1 MRTDID
7 LGIVDGIIFLG
18 VFQGL
23 LLAIFFLKYRGR
35 HNIANLYQGWFMLAL
50 SLAILEELLNNTG
63 YIVRVPAISNFAEPL
78 NLAYG
83 PLFFLYVQRSLKPLQ
98 RNRQDWY
105 HFLPFFLY
113 LGYMFFF
120 FLQPEAVK
128 YNAHL
133 QSKHPGWTM
142 LETSPSF
149 PEDPLGIR
157 SLINPITALH
167 FVSYLALTFLLL
179 GRASRDKKQHNPPE
193 PGRLK
198 ELKKSTFH
206 FTAIIVIFITT
217 KLYFGRDLGDYFIAT
232 YITDMF
238 YLTTF
243 QIMNNSAYFRQ
254 PHSFLE
260 VPLPKYQKSSLEESR
275 KEEILSKIKEEMEKK
290 RYFTDNLA
298 SLSNLASRLHLS
310 THHVSQVIN
319 EKMQSTFF
327 GMIASYR
334 IQEAQRLI
342 KNKDHNHL
350 TIEEIAEEVGYNSK
364 SAFNKAFKK
373 ITGLTPSEYRRKNQ
387 P

>member
-1 MRTDID
+1 MRTDVD
-7 LGIVDGIIFLG
+7 LGIFDAIIFLG
-18 VFQGL
+18 IFQRL
-23 LLAIFFLKYRGR
+23 LLAVLFLKYRGQ
-35 HNIANLYQGWFMLAL
+35 HKVANLYQGLFMLAL

-63 YIVRVPAISNFAEPL
+63 YIVRLLAISNFAEPL

-83 PLFFLYVQRSLKPLQ
+83 PLFLLYVKRSLHPTTGK
-98 RNRQDWY
+98 RRDWY
-105 HFLPFFLY
+105 HFLPFLLY

-133 QSKHPGWTM
+133 QSKHPGWPM
-142 LETSPSF
+142 LATSPPF

-157 SLINPITALH
+157 SVINPMTAFH
-167 FVSYLALTFLLL
+167 FTAYLAFTFRMLAK
-179 GRASRDKKQHNPPE
+179 ASKDKNPALQ

-198 ELKKSTFH
+198 ELKQSTFH
-206 FTAIIVIFITT
+206 FTAIVAIFIAT

-232 YITDMF
+232 YITGMF

-243 QIMNNSAYFRQ
+243 QVMNKSEYFRQ

-260 VPLPKYQKSSLEESR
+260 VPLPKYQKSSLDEAS
-275 KEEILSKIKEEMEKK
+275 KEEILARIRHEMEEK
-290 RYFTDNLA
+290 RYFTNNLA
-298 SLSNLASRLHLS
+298 SLSNLASRIHQS

-319 EKMQSTFF
+319 EKMQNTFF

-334 IQEAQRLI
+334 IHEAQRLL
-342 KNKDHNHL
+342 KQKDHERL

-373 ITGLTPSEYRRKNQ
+373 ITGHTPSEYRRKNQ
-387 P
+387 A